1 MIFQNKDRAMEIKV
15 EFHTKAK
22 FEYREEVKAVIEFL
36 SKIQK
41 EHDGEIHCTLS
52 VVVE

>member
-1 MIFQNKDRAMEIKV
+1 MIFQNQNKVMEINV
-15 EFHTKAK
+15 EFHTEVK

-36 SKIQK
+36 SKMQK
-41 EHDGEIHCTLS
+41 EHNGEIHCTLS